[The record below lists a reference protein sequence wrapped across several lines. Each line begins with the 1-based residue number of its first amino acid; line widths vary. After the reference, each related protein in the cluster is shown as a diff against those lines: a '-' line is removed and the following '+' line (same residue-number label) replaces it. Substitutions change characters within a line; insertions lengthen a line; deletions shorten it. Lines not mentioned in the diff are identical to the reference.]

1 MFLQYKYWLH
11 FCRLTICRQGAD
23 GVLIRRGSWKRPNM
37 IYICLRRT
45 TEWMNEEVF
54 LGQLE
59 DAFRSKVEVWN
70 TVFSM
75 PYHIFRHRIK
85 QIAQL
90 NLSRVENALC
100 AAIDEIPEGAVVVPV
115 DDDDWFSPELGNVL
129 EAEFNCNKTGY
140 YWERSF
146 LELPPSLVLKTGRFV
161 LYTLTGRKRKVWTC
175 STNNYA
181 FIKNDSELPLLM
193 SHVVASG
200 YFDSQKEKV
209 KRIDGCLS
217 IMNRTLASQTSLGG
231 GKPSFT
237 KRELIRKFHHYK
249 ELYSRIE
256 LQELAWAKPYIK
268 MMKELMSELRLKSPE
283 KGHSSLFP

>member
-1 MFLQYKYWLH
+1 
-11 FCRLTICRQGAD
+11 
-23 GVLIRRGSWKRPNM
+23 M
-37 IYICLRRT
+37 IYICVRKT

-115 DDDDWFSPELGNVL
+115 DDDDWLSPELGSVL
-129 EAEFNCNKTGY
+129 DAEFDGSKTGY

-146 LELPPSLVLKTGRFV
+146 LELPPNLIVKAGRFV
-161 LYTLTGRKRKVWTC
+161 LYTLAGRKRRVWTC

-181 FIKNDSELPLLM
+181 LVKNDRALPLLM
-193 SHVVASG
+193 SHVKASD

-209 KRIDGCLS
+209 KRIDGHLS
-217 IMNRTLASQTSLGG
+217 IMNRTLASQTSMSWR
-231 GKPSFT
+231 KPSIT

-256 LQELAWAKPYIK
+256 LPDLAWGKPYIK
-268 MMKELMSELRLKSPE
+268 MMEELMGELRLKSPE
-283 KGHSSLFP
+283 RRRLIPFSLNNPFHG